1 MKITFTASEIIHF
14 LDMSS
19 ACVNELKMFSKDAEM
34 VRNKLRQASED
45 IRYLEKSPDN
55 KKASDVQKRLFDKT
69 NDGNVKI
76 YIHGDGCVTM
86 DINEDT
92 IISSLIIVS
101 ESVPVLAGMAITMVG
116 LMKTFGSSL
125 KTMATKIKK
134 VIWRNK

>member
-19 ACVNELKMFSKDAEM
+19 ACVNELKVFSKDAKM

-55 KKASDVQKRLFDKT
+55 KKAADVQQKVFDKT

-76 YIHGDGCVTM
+76 HLHGDGCVTM
-86 DINEDT
+86 EINEDT
-92 IISSLIIVS
+92 VVSSLIIVT
-101 ESVPVLAGMAITMVG
+101 ESIPVLTGMAITMVG
-116 LMKTFGSSL
+116 LMKTIGSSL
-125 KTMATKIKK
+125 KTVMTKIDK